1 MRGHRSSRLFPLLL
15 AALLLRTLIPG
26 GFMPSSV
33 NDGFFLALCPDG
45 LLPEIYAALAGD
57 IPLSSD
63 AHPPGHAMTGHA
75 MAGHA
80 MAGHAMA
87 GHHLHAS
94 EVTATQNVAHAG
106 HQGHDADHGNN
117 PFNHCEIGDGLAT
130 ALASDQPPALSVPIA
145 ETRFALA
152 LRKGDP
158 IANPHLSYQARGPPS
173 FHV

>member
-1 MRGHRSSRLFPLLL
+1 MRGHRSSRLLPLLL

-57 IPLSSD
+57 HPPSND
-63 AHPPGHAMTGHA
+63 AHPPRDTMTGHA
-75 MAGHA
+75 MAGHG
-80 MAGHAMA
+80 MAGHE
-87 GHHLHAS
+87 LHAS
-94 EVTATQNVAHAG
+94 SVTETQNVAHAAHHEHG
-106 HQGHDADHGNN
+106 ADHGNN
-117 PFNHCEIGDGLAT
+117 PFNHCEIGDGLAA

>member
-1 MRGHRSSRLFPLLL
+1 MRGHRSSRLLPLLL

-63 AHPPGHAMTGHA
+63 AHPPGHAM
-75 MAGHA
+75 
-80 MAGHAMA
+80 A

-106 HQGHDADHGNN
+106 HHGHDADHGNN

>member
-1 MRGHRSSRLFPLLL
+1 MRGHRSSRLLPLLL

-57 IPLSSD
+57 NPPSND
-63 AHPPGHAMTGHA
+63 AHPPGHTLTGHA

-80 MAGHAMA
+80 IAGHE
-87 GHHLHAS
+87 LHAS
-94 EVTATQNVAHAG
+94 NVTETQNVAHAAHHEHG
-106 HQGHDADHGNN
+106 ADHGNN

-130 ALASDQPPALSVPIA
+130 ALASDQPPAFSLPIA

>member
-1 MRGHRSSRLFPLLL
+1 
-15 AALLLRTLIPG
+15 
-26 GFMPSSV
+26 
-33 NDGFFLALCPDG
+33 
-45 LLPEIYAALAGD
+45 
-57 IPLSSD
+57 
-63 AHPPGHAMTGHA
+63 
-75 MAGHA
+75 